1 MSHKLYGNKGMDIE
15 IVTNFGVEKIISVI
29 FIIRDIL
36 FIYVIITIY
45 TICIEQNIILSNKLS
60 KI

>member
-36 FIYVIITIY
+36 FIYLII